1 MIPAEISADV
11 IGQWVGQHL
20 WPLFRLASFLMVI
33 PIFGTQLVPARIRLG
48 LALLMTILIAPMIPP
63 VPQVEALSADA
74 VVITLQQ
81 ILIGVGM
88 GFALT
93 ALWQLFVIAGQMIAM
108 QMGLGFAG
116 QFDPSLGDMALPMRR
131 IVYVVAS
138 FAFVSVGG
146 LQNAARIALLPPVD
160 FTVLFM
166 SYGSLMRAS
175 GELFLVGIHFAL
187 PIMVAVTVANIAM
200 GLANRAAP
208 ALNVYSV
215 MLSITGLMG
224 AGILLLTSP
233 MMASEIMARA
243 YRAVASLPGF

>member
-1 MIPAEISADV
+1 
-11 IGQWVGQHL
+11 
-20 WPLFRLASFLMVI
+20 VI
-33 PIFGTQLVPARIRLG
+33 PWHELPGFGLVPGFLLIFVRVVAFLWASPLTGDGRLPPKARVVVSALVAMAFSSLHDVEADATLG
-48 LALLMTILIAPMIPP
+48 LQIPL
-63 VPQVEALSADA
+63 EM
-74 VVITLQQ
+74 
-81 ILIGVGM
+81 GVG
-88 GFALT
+88 F
-93 ALWQLFVIAGQMIAM
+93 IAGFTARLMLSGLEVGGEIIGM

-131 IVYVVAS
+131 LVYVIAS

-146 LQNAARIALLPPVD
+146 LQNVARIALLPPVD
-160 FTVLFM
+160 FSVLFM

-187 PIMVAVTVANIAM
+187 PIMVSVTVANIAM

-215 MLSITGLMG
+215 MLTLTGLMG
-224 AGILLLTSP
+224 AGILLMTSP

-243 YRAVASLPGF
+243 YRAVASLPGL

>member
-33 PIFGTQLVPARIRLG
+33 PIFGAQLVPARIRLG

-88 GFALT
+88 GVALT

-108 QMGLGFAG
+108 QI
-116 QFDPSLGDMALPMRR
+116 SGDAPCTSQTVSDALSPNR
-131 IVYVVAS
+131 
-138 FAFVSVGG
+138 F
-146 LQNAARIALLPPVD
+146 LLRDLVRNK
-160 FTVLFM
+160 LK
-166 SYGSLMRAS
+166 
-175 GELFLVGIHFAL
+175 GEK
-187 PIMVAVTVANIAM
+187 
-200 GLANRAAP
+200 
-208 ALNVYSV
+208 
-215 MLSITGLMG
+215 
-224 AGILLLTSP
+224 
-233 MMASEIMARA
+233 
-243 YRAVASLPGF
+243 

>member
-1 MIPAEISADV
+1 MIPWHELP
-11 IGQWVGQHL
+11 G
-20 WPLFRLASFLMVI
+20 
-33 PIFGTQLVPARIRLG
+33 FGLVPGFLLIFVRTAAFLWAAPLTGDGRLPPKARVAVSALVGMAFSSLHDVEASAALG
-48 LALLMTILIAPMIPP
+48 LQIPL
-63 VPQVEALSADA
+63 EM
-74 VVITLQQ
+74 
-81 ILIGVGM
+81 GVG
-88 GFALT
+88 F
-93 ALWQLFVIAGQMIAM
+93 IAGFTARLMLSGLEVGGEIIGM

-131 IVYVVAS
+131 IVYVIAS

-160 FTVLFM
+160 FAVLFM
-166 SYGSLMRAS
+166 SYGAMMQAS

-224 AGILLLTSP
+224 AGILLMTSP